1 MNVAKIQ
8 QEILKQLIADASRV
22 KYFDAPEDKIFLTVD
37 AYVGYL
43 LPRDQLHIELTGTQL
58 SLSLWDLIE
67 DSTQNVH
74 NLLMETDEYRLGGK
88 ARKYVRSDDTE
99 AEIYVNQDLLK
110 NFDHPQLWQLPGDPR
125 RGIAVTET
133 FCSDGAPIPVG
144 LVMPVQVDK

>member
-1 MNVAKIQ
+1 MNIGKIQ
-8 QEILKQLIADASRV
+8 QEILKQLIADPSGV
-22 KYFDAPEDKIFLTVD
+22 KCFDAPEDKIFVTHD
-37 AYVGYL
+37 SKAGYL
-43 LPRDQLHIELTGTQL
+43 LSREQLRLDLSGTQL
-58 SLSLWDLIE
+58 ALSLWELIE